1 MISHTGTSND
11 GATASTCWPWYDRQG
26 GGEEQASEVDQ
37 AVRYVALGRYLE
49 EIAKGL
55 QGGAPG
61 VQEWRTAWFLPA
73 LRAGEDLRA

>member
-1 MISHTGTSND
+1 M
-11 GATASTCWPWYDRQG
+11 
-26 GGEEQASEVDQ
+26 DQ